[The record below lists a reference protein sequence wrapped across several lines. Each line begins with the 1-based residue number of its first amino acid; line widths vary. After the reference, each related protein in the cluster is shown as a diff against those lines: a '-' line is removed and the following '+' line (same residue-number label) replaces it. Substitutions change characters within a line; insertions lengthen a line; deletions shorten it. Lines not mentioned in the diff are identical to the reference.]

1 MTVREKLLNPTG
13 ADRNTGGNSLAPRP
27 ASLRGLTVGLLGNTK
42 PNAEVLLAEV
52 AAELKNRYEV
62 GEFRTYTKDYFGTP
76 VKPDLFQQIATDC
89 DLVITAVGDCGSCS
103 AATVADG
110 IMFERAGVPAVSVVS
125 DSFLL
130 SARAMARVQGF
141 PGFEFI
147 AVHHPVASLGVD
159 ELRDRVQDVLPD
171 VLRIIGA
178 EA

>member
-1 MTVREKLLNPTG
+1 MTVLEKLLNPTG
-13 ADRNTGGNSLAPRP
+13 ADRSAGGSSLAPRP

-42 PNAEVLLAEV
+42 PNAEVLLGEIAG
-52 AAELKNRYEV
+52 ELKDRYDV
-62 GEFRTYTKDYFGTP
+62 GEFRSYTKDYFGTP
-76 VKPDLFQQIATDC
+76 VKPDLLARIVAEC

-110 IMFERAGVPAVSVVS
+110 ILFERAGVPAVSIVS

-147 AVHHPVASLGVD
+147 AVHHPVASLGHG
-159 ELRDRVQDVLPD
+159 ELRDRVQDVLAD

>member
-1 MTVREKLLNPTG
+1 MTEREKLLNPTG
-13 ADRNTGGNSLAPRP
+13 SDRKTGGSSRASRP

-42 PNAEVLLAEV
+42 PNAEVLLAEI
-52 AAELKNRYEV
+52 AGELKNRYDV
-62 GEFRTYTKDYFGTP
+62 GEFRSYTKDYFGTP
-76 VKPDLFQQIATDC
+76 VKPDLFEQIVADC
-89 DLVITAVGDCGSCS
+89 DLLITAVGDCGSCS

-110 IMFERAGVPAVSVVS
+110 ILFERAGVPAVSVVS

-147 AVHHPVASLGVD
+147 AVHHPVASLGVA
-159 ELRDRVQDVLPD
+159 ELRDRVQGVLPD